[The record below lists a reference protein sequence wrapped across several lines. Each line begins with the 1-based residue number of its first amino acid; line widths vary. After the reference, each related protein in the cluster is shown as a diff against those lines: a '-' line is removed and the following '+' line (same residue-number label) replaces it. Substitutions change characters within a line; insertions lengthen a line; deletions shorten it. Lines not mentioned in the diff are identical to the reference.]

1 MGQGWRGGRCG
12 RCEGRGLRTSL
23 SVIRGGVVVQLA
35 QTYMSLIYR
44 MRLWLSRP
52 DVVIQEMVTSLAV
65 PPHRGASHDAPR
77 VVQWAGLS
85 CIEVQVVQEGM

>member
-1 MGQGWRGGRCG
+1 M
-12 RCEGRGLRTSL
+12 T
-23 SVIRGGVVVQLA
+23 RGGVV
-35 QTYMSLIYR
+35 YSLHRLLSSIYR

-52 DVVIQEMVTSLAV
+52 DVVIPEIATSLAV
-65 PPHRGASHDAPR
+65 ALHRGASHDAPR